1 MSQMNIDAT
10 VDQLG
15 DDFDAPRAAA
25 SRKKGF
31 IGLVTAIAIA
41 AGSYGAYYYFIGS
54 RYVTTDNAYT
64 AAEVAEVTPA
74 IGGIVQTV
82 SVVDTQLV

>member
-15 DDFDAPRAAA
+15 DDFDVQGAAT

-31 IGLVTAIAIA
+31 IGLAAAIAIA
-41 AGSYGAYYYFIGS
+41 AGGYGAYYYFIG
-54 RYVTTDNAYT
+54 
-64 AAEVAEVTPA
+64 
-74 IGGIVQTV
+74 
-82 SVVDTQLV
+82 

>member
-15 DDFDAPRAAA
+15 DDFDVQGAAA

-31 IGLVTAIAIA
+31 IGLAAAIATLIFLLV
-41 AGSYGAYYYFIGS
+41 GALAIVNLKAS
-54 RYVTTDNAYT
+54 RMKFD
-64 AAEVAEVTPA
+64 
-74 IGGIVQTV
+74 
-82 SVVDTQLV
+82 